1 MERATRSSA
10 GAPEVLSLRMSWSP
24 SLAGLGGE
32 VSPGA
37 GIKRF
42 SKTNLL
48 AALAG
53 KKAFALINFICVI
66 SSAINSTWHEE
77 KSGKFHSNHE

>member
-1 MERATRSSA
+1 MEQATGSPA
-10 GAPEVLSLRMSWSP
+10 GAPELLSLGTSQWL

-32 VSPGA
+32 VFPGA
-37 GIKRF
+37 GIERF

-53 KKAFALINFICVI
+53 KKAFVLINFICII
-66 SSAINSTWHEE
+66 SSAINSTWYEE
-77 KSGKFHSNHE
+77 KSGKFHSSHE